1 MGTIRETSDDNKS
14 NWEMETIGETIEHD
28 IDKEEEDKSSLASSI
43 KRHIS
48 HLENKLLTETSELY
62 NRDDIVANMLK
73 QIKLM
78 ENSSPVAAKA
88 SSNGIIDS
96 NKMDT
101 EITIFYD
108 SMSKEEGEINNNAK
122 QIQLLDKR
130 IATSKRKLIERN
142 DLIVD
147 LLCHM
152 LMLESRYQEN
162 TIEEIPS
169 NEAVVVVDDNDDD
182 NGGGF
187 GID

>member
-1 MGTIRETSDDNKS
+1 
-14 NWEMETIGETIEHD
+14 
-28 IDKEEEDKSSLASSI
+28 
-43 KRHIS
+43 
-48 HLENKLLTETSELY
+48 
-62 NRDDIVANMLK
+62 MLK

-78 ENSSPVAAKA
+78 RNSSPVAAEA

-96 NKMDT
+96 NKMNA

-130 IATSKRKLIERN
+130 IATSKRKLIKRN

-152 LMLESRYQEN
+152 LMLESRCQEN
-162 TIEEIPS
+162 TIEDRRDPL
-169 NEAVVVVDDNDDD
+169 
-182 NGGGF
+182 
-187 GID
+187 